1 MTPRRNGTRSW
12 PPPPSSTIG
21 FVKGRLGGAPDIDW
35 RAMPSLRRR
44 YRQEILAGSF
54 LWPSLLVLAALLI
67 YPLGDVIR
75 LSFYDSNLQRQTWVG
90 LGNYQTL
97 LNDPLFWKALAQTVI
112 FTFFSVALHLVI
124 GLALA
129 LLLNQR
135 LNATFRS
142 IARGL
147 LIVPWL
153 LAPTV
158 AGMIWVLMLAP
169 FGIINGLLTS
179 LGLID
184 ANLTISWLGD
194 PSTALGSV
202 TAMNVWRAFPF
213 FMVMLLA
220 GLQSIPRELYEA
232 AAIDGANLFHEFC
245 YITLPQLRGVI
256 ATIVLLDSIWTFRA
270 FDPVF
275 VMTGGGPAHAS
286 EVLATAIYFDG
297 FQKLKFG
304 YASAQAVVMFLVL
317 FVASAFYVRRAMSNA
332 Q

>member
-1 MTPRRNGTRSW
+1 MGQECRPARCS
-12 PPPPSSTIG
+12 
-21 FVKGRLGGAPDIDW
+21 GRLLCIDR
-35 RAMPSLRRR
+35 RAMLSLKRR
-44 YRQEILAGSF
+44 YRQELLAISF

-75 LSFYDSNLQRQTWVG
+75 LSFYDSNLRSQTWVG
-90 LGNYQTL
+90 LGNYLTL
-97 LNDPLFWKALAQTVI
+97 LNDPLFWKALLQTVI

-129 LLLNQR
+129 LLLNLR

-142 IARGL
+142 LTRGL

-169 FGIINGLLTS
+169 FGVANGLLAS

-184 ANLTISWLGD
+184 ANATIPWLGN
-194 PSTALGSV
+194 PSTALGAV

-220 GLQSIPRELYEA
+220 GLQAIPRPLYEA
-232 AAIDGANLFHEFC
+232 AEIDGASLFRQFWH
-245 YITLPQLRGVI
+245 ITLPQLRGVI
-256 ATIVLLDSIWTFRA
+256 MTVVLLDSIWTFRA

-304 YASAQAVVMFLVL
+304 YASAQAVVMFIVL
-317 FVASAFYVRRAMSNA
+317 FVVSAFYVRRAMS
-332 Q
+332 

>member
-1 MTPRRNGTRSW
+1 MSTFRNR
-12 PPPPSSTIG
+12 
-21 FVKGRLGGAPDIDW
+21 FRD
-35 RAMPSLRRR
+35 
-44 YRQEILAGSF
+44 EILAYSF
-54 LWPSLLVLAALLI
+54 LWPSLLILVALLI

-75 LSFYDSNLQRQTWVG
+75 LSFYDSNLKRETWVG
-90 LGNYQTL
+90 LGNYVAL
-97 LNDPLFWKALAQTVI
+97 LDDPLFWKAFGQTVV
-112 FTFFSVALHLVI
+112 FTAASVVLHLVI
-124 GLALA
+124 GLGLA
-129 LLLNQR
+129 LLLNMQ
-135 LNATFRS
+135 LNQTFRS
-142 IARGL
+142 LARGL

-169 FGIINGLLTS
+169 FGVLNGVLAR

-184 ANLTISWLGD
+184 INFAPSWLGD

-220 GLQSIPRELYEA
+220 GLQAIPKHLYEA
-232 AAIDGANLFHEFC
+232 ADIDGASGLQKFWH
-245 YITLPQLRGVI
+245 ITLPQLRGVI
-256 ATIVLLDSIWTFRA
+256 TTIVLLDSIWTFRA

-286 EVLATAIYFDG
+286 EVLATVIYFDG
-297 FQKLKFG
+297 FQKLRFG
-304 YASAQAVVMFLVL
+304 YASAEAMVMFIVL
-317 FVASAFYVRRAMSNA
+317 FVVSAVYVRRTLSKE

>member
-1 MTPRRNGTRSW
+1 M
-12 PPPPSSTIG
+12 
-21 FVKGRLGGAPDIDW
+21 L
-35 RAMPSLRRR
+35 SLRER
-44 YRQEILAGSF
+44 YREELLALSF
-54 LWPSLLVLAALLI
+54 LWPSLLILAALLV
-67 YPLGDVIR
+67 YPLADVVR
-75 LSFYDSNLQRQTWVG
+75 LSFYDSNLRREVWVG
-90 LGNYQTL
+90 LGNYTTL
-97 LNDPLFWKALAQTVI
+97 LTQDPLFWTALLNTAI
-112 FTFFSVALHLVI
+112 FTAFSVALHLAI

-129 LLLNQR
+129 LLLNMR
-135 LNATFRS
+135 IDNTFRS
-142 IARGL
+142 LARGL

-169 FGIINGLLTS
+169 FGVANGFLAS
-179 LGLID
+179 VGVID
-184 ANLTISWLGD
+184 ANATIPWLGN

-220 GLQSIPRELYEA
+220 GLQAIPRQLYEA
-232 AAIDGANLFHEFC
+232 AEIDGASLPRQFWH
-245 YITLPQLRGVI
+245 ITLPQLRGVI
-256 ATIVLLDSIWTFRA
+256 TTVVLLDSIWTFRA

-304 YASAQAVVMFLVL
+304 YASAQAVIMFAVL
-317 FVASAFYVRRAMSNA
+317 FVISALYLRRAMRNA
-332 Q
+332 P

>member
-1 MTPRRNGTRSW
+1 
-12 PPPPSSTIG
+12 
-21 FVKGRLGGAPDIDW
+21 
-35 RAMPSLRRR
+35 MPSLKRK
-44 YRQEILAGSF
+44 YRQELLAASF

-75 LSFYDSNLQRQTWVG
+75 LSFYDSNLRSQTWVG
-90 LGNYQTL
+90 LGNYVTL
-97 LNDPLFWKALAQTVI
+97 LNDPLFWRAFLQTVI
-112 FTFFSVALHLVI
+112 FTFFSVVLHLVI
-124 GLALA
+124 GLGLA
-129 LLLNQR
+129 LLLNQQ

-142 IARGL
+142 LARGP

-169 FGIINGLLTS
+169 FGIINGLLSS

-184 ANLTISWLGD
+184 PNFAISWLGD

-232 AAIDGANLFHEFC
+232 AAIDGANMFHEFFF
-245 YITLPQLRGVI
+245 ITLPQLRGVI

-270 FDPVF
+270 FDPVY

-317 FVASAFYVRRAMSNA
+317 FVVSAFYVRRAMSNA